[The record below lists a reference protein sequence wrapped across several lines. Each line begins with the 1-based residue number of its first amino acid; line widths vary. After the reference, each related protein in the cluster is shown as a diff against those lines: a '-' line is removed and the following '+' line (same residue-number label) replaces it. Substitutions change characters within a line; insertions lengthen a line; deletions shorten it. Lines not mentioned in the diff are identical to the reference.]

1 MLDGGHCL
9 REVAMRPIDRVLET
23 ILYVDDL
30 PAAERFYGD
39 VLGLELD
46 SRKDGL
52 FVFLKCGAGMLLL
65 FELEAASTGR
75 NVPAHGARGPGHACF
90 AVAEDDLDGWKARLQ
105 AAGVAIEQE
114 MDWPRGGRSF
124 YFRDPAGNS
133 LELATPRIWGLPDV
147 ARAS

>member
-1 MLDGGHCL
+1 VGLDA
-9 REVAMRPIDRVLET
+9 EAPMRAIDRVLET

-30 PAAERFYGD
+30 EAAERFYRD

-52 FVFLKCGAGMLLL
+52 FAFFRCGDGMLLL
-65 FELEAASTGR
+65 FEPGAASTGR
-75 NVPAHGARGPGHACF
+75 NVPAHGAHGPGHACF
-90 AVAEDDLDGWKARLQ
+90 AVAEAELDGWKKRLK
-105 AAGVAIEQE
+105 AAGLAIEQE

-133 LELATPRIWGLPDV
+133 LELATPQIWGMADV
-147 ARAS
+147 GGG

>member
-1 MLDGGHCL
+1 VGLDA
-9 REVAMRPIDRVLET
+9 EAPMRAIDRVLET

-30 PAAERFYGD
+30 EAAERFYRD

-52 FVFLKCGAGMLLL
+52 FAFFRCGDGMLLL
-65 FELEAASTGR
+65 FEPGAASTGR
-75 NVPAHGARGPGHACF
+75 NVPAHGAHGPGHACF
-90 AVAEDDLDGWKARLQ
+90 AVAEAELDGWKKRLK

-133 LELATPRIWGLPDV
+133 LELATPKIWGMADV
-147 ARAS
+147 GGG

>member
-1 MLDGGHCL
+1 MP
-9 REVAMRPIDRVLET
+9 MRPIDRVLET

-30 PAAERFYGD
+30 DAAERFYGD

-46 SRKDGL
+46 SRKYGL
-52 FVFLKCGAGMLLL
+52 FVFFKCGEGMLLL
-65 FELEAASTGR
+65 FEPRAASTGR
-75 NVPAHGARGPGHACF
+75 SVPAHGAHGPGHACF
-90 AVAEDDLDGWKARLQ
+90 AVAEEDLANWKARLQ

-133 LELATPRIWGLPDV
+133 LELATPKIWGLPDV
-147 ARAS
+147 QGG